1 MVGVAGAWDPA
12 DLAAFSRRFNVRVDA
27 HVVASDQ
34 QLLQQLSGAGHRY
47 DVVLT
52 NAEHAL
58 VESNLGLLRV
68 LDHDLLPNLSKVD
81 SRWSGL
87 LSDPHNRF
95 TVAKDAG
102 VTGIVRRKDRLA
114 HAPHTWAEFFAA
126 AKRPSVRV
134 SVSNDAVL
142 VVGLALA
149 ALGHSVNSD
158 NSDDLDAAGDLLQQ
172 VRPYVSSIGA
182 SPVAAFSAG
191 RVDLA
196 MADTDQAREI
206 QTSRA
211 AYLDTATTL
220 PRRGRMWIRALAI
233 AAAAPHPVA
242 AHALIN
248 YFLDP
253 RVGARET
260 AYGGGD
266 PGTPASLD
274 VIRPREFADDPLV
287 AVPDDVLK
295 GSDVLKPTP
304 LGLQHRFDIWSQF
317 TGF

>member
-1 MVGVAGAWDPA
+1 M
-12 DLAAFSRRFNVRVDA
+12 
-27 HVVASDQ
+27 
-34 QLLQQLSGAGHRY
+34 
-47 DVVLT
+47 
-52 NAEHAL
+52 
-58 VESNLGLLRV
+58 
-68 LDHDLLPNLSKVD
+68 LDDDLLPNLSKVD

-114 HAPHTWAEFFAA
+114 PVPHTWAEFFAA
-126 AKRPSVRV
+126 AQQPSVRV
-134 SVSNDAVL
+134 SVSNDVVL

-158 NSDDLDAAGDLLQQ
+158 NSDDLAAAADLLQH

-220 PRRGRMWIRALAI
+220 PRHGRMRDPRPGDRRRSTASRGRSRADQL
-233 AAAAPHPVA
+233 
-242 AHALIN
+242 L
-248 YFLDP
+248 LD
-253 RVGARET
+253 RVGARE
-260 AYGGGD
+260 AAFGGGE
-266 PGTPASLD
+266 PGTPAFLE
-274 VIRPREFADDPLV
+274 VIRPAELVVDPLI

-295 GSDVLKPTP
+295 GSTAQATL
-304 LGLQHRFDIWSQF
+304 LGSALAHIWSQF
-317 TGF
+317 TGFDRREGPSPALSLTRCRSVDRQAKRDGRTQISAAGHRDEHRRSLEADALSVPQLDRTSSTPRKPTS